1 MRTRWMA
8 LLVLAG
14 LGVAACSNSPS
25 TTTTTAAPDDGSDG
39 ATTATVDPNGDYSEN
54 VPVDAPGV
62 TDTEIRV
69 GGVVSATNPL
79 AASYDDAFLGTKAYF
94 QMINE
99 DYGGVWGRQLEL
111 VAERD
116 DATTNNAR
124 EVEALLTQDDVF
136 AVLPVATLL
145 FTGADRLAAE
155 GVPTFGWN
163 VQEEWNGPT
172 NLFGTRGYVCFT
184 CGNSFLPWLAED
196 IGATRVA
203 SIGYNVPQSSECAEG
218 NAAGIE
224 LSDEVE
230 LVYDDTSLQY
240 GTADF
245 SAPVKAM
252 KEEDVDLVL
261 TCIDANAAISLI
273 KEMQRQDFDASVYL
287 PNSYDHTLL
296 EEFPDQMEGQY
307 VRTDFAP
314 FELSEKPDGLQ
325 TYLDW
330 MDELGYPTNELTVA
344 GWVSADMFVEGLRGA
359 GPEFSREKVIAHLNG
374 IDSYTAQGILDGL
387 DWTVEHTDEGD
398 PICQIVL
405 QVEDNEFV
413 PLYQDDPGKPWLCEN
428 ANPTTVEEPFHQ

>member
-1 MRTRWMA
+1 MA
-8 LLVLAG
+8 LVAIVG
-14 LGVAACSNSPS
+14 LSVGACSNSPS
-25 TTTTTAAPDDGSDG
+25 TTSTTAAAGDGTNG
-39 ATTATVDPNGDYSEN
+39 ATTATVDPDGDYSEN
-54 VPVDAPGV
+54 VAVDAPGV
-62 TDTEIRV
+62 SDTEIRV

-136 AVLPVATLL
+136 AVLPVAVLL
-145 FTGADRLAAE
+145 FTGADRLTEE

-163 VQEEWNGPT
+163 VQAEWNGPS
-172 NLFGTRGYVCFT
+172 NLFGMRGHVCFT
-184 CGNSFLPWLAED
+184 CGNAFLPWFAED
-196 IGATRVA
+196 IGAERVA
-203 SIGYNVPQSSECAEG
+203 SIGYNVPQSTECAEG
-218 NAAGIE
+218 NAAGLE
-224 LSDEVE
+224 LSDQVE
-230 LVYDDTSLQY
+230 LVYEDTSLQY

-273 KEMQRQDFDASVYL
+273 KEMQRQDFDAAVYL

-314 FELSEKPDGLQ
+314 FELAEKPAGLQ

-330 MDELGYPTNELTVA
+330 MDKLGYPANELTVA
-344 GWVSADMFVEGLRGA
+344 GWIAADMFVEGLRGA

-374 IDSYTAQGILDGL
+374 LDSYTAQGLVDGL

-405 QVEDNEFV
+405 KVEDNEFV
-413 PLYQDDPGKPWLCEN
+413 PQYQDEPDKPWMCQN
-428 ANPTTVEEPFHQ
+428 TNPTTVTEPFHK